1 MLGEG
6 LGGRHDSGE
15 TLACLANDYLDVD
28 GTVCYVGDSLFE
40 IRPDKTYAVGLKF
53 EVVVHVEACSQC
65 EAEHLAKAAKEDW
78 GQQLGKAKPK
88 VTFCE
93 EN

>member
-1 MLGEG
+1 MIQKTFDEMLEMLGEG

-15 TLACLANDYLDVD
+15 TLACLAND
-28 GTVCYVGDSLFE
+28 
-40 IRPDKTYAVGLKF
+40 
-53 EVVVHVEACSQC
+53 C